1 MAAPIIVA
9 SLVGGLIQACGTLVG
24 KVLVSLGFGLA
35 VYTGL
40 QTGLSWLQSQI
51 VSNANALPI
60 QVIAVMGA
68 LKVGSIVNILLSA
81 LSARMLLN
89 GVSSGTLK
97 RWVVK

>member
-1 MAAPIIVA
+1 MWWA
-9 SLVGGLIQACGTLVG
+9 SLVGAIIQVSGTIVG

-40 QTGLSWLQSQI
+40 STGLSWLSSQV
-51 VSNANALPI
+51 VSYAGNVPANVMAT
-60 QVIAVMGA
+60 MGA
-68 LKVGSIVNILLSA
+68 LKLGVICNILLSA

-89 GVSSGTLK
+89 GISSGTLK